1 MGAGVGPTVEA
12 DDGLDDLAQIGGH
25 YDRPRGG
32 MEGAAVRRVDGQPDA
47 EGRSESRRRSGEGD
61 SAEAGTGI
69 LDRKTMFTG
78 ESFHLCQF
86 GRVGAVGSGILLAA
100 GVVALGGEQG
110 GLLFD
115 RARSTGARGRTRTVT
130 SMHS

>member
-1 MGAGVGPTVEA
+1 
-12 DDGLDDLAQIGGH
+12 
-25 YDRPRGG
+25 
-32 MEGAAVRRVDGQPDA
+32 
-47 EGRSESRRRSGEGD
+47 
-61 SAEAGTGI
+61 
-69 LDRKTMFTG
+69 MFTG
-78 ESFHLCQF
+78 ESFHLCQV

-115 RARSTGARGRTRTVT
+115 PREIDRGRGRTRTVT